1 MKNLSKSVFLSV
13 AVASA
18 LAASAVAEESA
29 GFIGL
34 ELGASGGKQEAK
46 LTGTVLNQSRT
57 ASNNL
62 ETYGVNVG
70 IVGGYK
76 AFFTSW
82 FGLRAYANLNYIHT
96 LSNIEVGSHE
106 EQIGANTT
114 RNVTDYQDTTIS
126 ALNYGVNLDLLF
138 NVLAFEQ
145 ANLGLFVGAGL
156 GANTFMASS
165 AIDGAKKNIG
175 ANPDFGLLGAD
186 LQQQLNND
194 IKDNKAYT
202 GFDAWVNVGVR
213 TNFLE
218 HHGIEVVAKVPFVGT
233 TVYDKTLG
241 NPAVASTNGNIKLYN
256 PWNVSV
262 RYIYSF

>member
-34 ELGASGGKQEAK
+34 ELGASGGNQEAK

-57 ASNNL
+57 ASDNL

-96 LSNIEVGSHE
+96 LNEEVIKEADGSSLS
-106 EQIGANTT
+106 
-114 RNVTDYQDTTIS
+114 TDQAIT

-156 GANTFMASS
+156 GANTFFASN
-165 AIDGAKKNIG
+165 AIDAAKKKIA

-186 LQQQLNND
+186 LQQRLNND

-241 NPAVASTNGNIKLYN
+241 DPAIASTNGNIKLYN

>member
-34 ELGASGGKQEAK
+34 ELGASGGNQEAK

-57 ASNNL
+57 TSDNL

-96 LSNIEVGSHE
+96 LNEEVIKNADGSSLS
-106 EQIGANTT
+106 
-114 RNVTDYQDTTIS
+114 TDQAIT

-138 NVLAFEQ
+138 NVLAFQQ

-156 GANTFMASS
+156 GANTFFASN
-165 AIDGAKKNIG
+165 AIDAAKKKIA

-241 NPAVASTNGNIKLYN
+241 DPAVASTNGSIKLYN

>member
-18 LAASAVAEESA
+18 LVASAVAEESA

-34 ELGASGGKQEAK
+34 ELGASGGLQEAK
-46 LTGTVLNQSRT
+46 ITGTVTALNQSRT
-57 ASNNL
+57 ASDNL
-62 ETYGVNVG
+62 ETYGVNAG

-82 FGLRAYANLNYIHT
+82 FGLRAYANLNFIHT
-96 LSNIEVGSHE
+96 LNEEMIKEADGSNLS
-106 EQIGANTT
+106 
-114 RNVTDYQDTTIS
+114 TDQAIS

-138 NVLAFEQ
+138 NVLAFQQ

-156 GANTFMASS
+156 GANTFFASN
-165 AIDGAKKNIG
+165 AIDAAKKKIG
-175 ANPDFGLLGAD
+175 ANPNFDLLPEP
-186 LQQQLNND
+186 LQGQLNND

-218 HHGIEVVAKVPFVGT
+218 HHGIEVLAKVPFVGT
-233 TVYDKTLG
+233 TAYDKTIG
-241 NPAVASTNGNIKLYN
+241 AAGVSANANVKFYN

>member
-34 ELGASGGKQEAK
+34 ELGASGGLQEAK
-46 LTGTVLNQSRT
+46 ITGTALNQSRT
-57 ASNNL
+57 ASDNL
-62 ETYGVNVG
+62 ETYGVNAG

-82 FGLRAYANLNYIHT
+82 FGLRAYANLNFIHT
-96 LSNIEVGSHE
+96 LNEEMIREADGSSLS
-106 EQIGANTT
+106 
-114 RNVTDYQDTTIS
+114 TDQAIS

-138 NVLAFEQ
+138 NVLAFQQ

-156 GANTFMASS
+156 GANTFFASN
-165 AIDGAKKNIG
+165 AIDAAKKKIG
-175 ANPDFGLLGAD
+175 ANPDFGLLPDD
-186 LQQQLNND
+186 LQGQLNND

-241 NPAVASTNGNIKLYN
+241 NPAIASTNGSIKLYN

>member
-18 LAASAVAEESA
+18 LVASAVAEESA

-46 LTGTVLNQSRT
+46 ITATSPIASGT

-106 EQIGANTT
+106 EQNGNTT
-114 RNVTDYQDTTIS
+114 TNVTDYQDTTIS

-138 NVLAFEQ
+138 NVLAFQQ

-156 GANTFMASS
+156 GANTFFASN
-165 AIDGAKKNIG
+165 AIDAAKKKIA
-175 ANPDFGLLGAD
+175 ANPDFGLLDPD
-186 LQQQLNND
+186 LQKQLNND

-241 NPAVASTNGNIKLYN
+241 NPAVASTNGSIKLYN

>member
-18 LAASAVAEESA
+18 LVASAVAEESA

-34 ELGASGGKQEAK
+34 ELGASGGLQEAK
-46 LTGTVLNQSRT
+46 ITGTVRNQSRT
-57 ASNNL
+57 ASDNL
-62 ETYGVNVG
+62 ETYGVNAG

-82 FGLRAYANLNYIHT
+82 FGLRAYANLNFIHT
-96 LSNIEVGSHE
+96 LNEEMIREADGSNLS
-106 EQIGANTT
+106 
-114 RNVTDYQDTTIS
+114 TDQAIS

-138 NVLAFEQ
+138 NVLAFQQ

-156 GANTFMASS
+156 GANTFFASN
-165 AIDGAKKNIG
+165 AIDAAKKKIG
-175 ANPDFGLLGAD
+175 ANPDFGLLPTE
-186 LQQQLNND
+186 LQGQLNND

-202 GFDAWVNVGVR
+202 GFDAWVNVGIR

-241 NPAVASTNGNIKLYN
+241 NPAVASTNGSIKLYN

>member
-34 ELGASGGKQEAK
+34 ELGGSGGKQEAK
-46 LTGTVLNQSRT
+46 ITATSPIASGT
-57 ASNNL
+57 ASDNL

-82 FGLRAYANLNYIHT
+82 FGLRAYANLNFIHT
-96 LSNIEVGSHE
+96 LNEEMIKEADGSNLS
-106 EQIGANTT
+106 
-114 RNVTDYQDTTIS
+114 TDQAIS

-138 NVLAFEQ
+138 NVLAFQQ

-156 GANTFMASS
+156 GANTFFASN
-165 AIDGAKKNIG
+165 AIDAAKKKT
-175 ANPDFGLLGAD
+175 AAHPDFALIPEA
-186 LQQQLNND
+186 LQGQLNND

-218 HHGIEVVAKVPFVGT
+218 HHGIEVVAKVPFVAT
-233 TVYDKTLG
+233 TVYDKTIG
-241 NPAVASTNGNIKLYN
+241 NPAVVAVNGSIKLYN

>member
-46 LTGTVLNQSRT
+46 ITGTALNQSRT
-57 ASNNL
+57 ASDNL

-96 LSNIEVGSHE
+96 LNEEMIREADGSSLS
-106 EQIGANTT
+106 
-114 RNVTDYQDTTIS
+114 TDQAIT

-138 NVLAFEQ
+138 NVLAFQQ

-156 GANTFMASS
+156 GANTFFASN
-165 AIDGAKKNIG
+165 AIDAAKKKIG
-175 ANPDFGLLGAD
+175 ANPDFGLLPDD
-186 LQQQLNND
+186 LQGQLNND

-241 NPAVASTNGNIKLYN
+241 NPAVASTNGSIKLYN

>member
-18 LAASAVAEESA
+18 LVASAVAEESA

-34 ELGASGGKQEAK
+34 ELGASGGNQEAK

-57 ASNNL
+57 ASDNL

-96 LSNIEVGSHE
+96 LNEEVIKEADGSSLS
-106 EQIGANTT
+106 
-114 RNVTDYQDTTIS
+114 TDQAIT

-156 GANTFMASS
+156 GANTFFASN
-165 AIDGAKKNIG
+165 AIDAAKKKIA

-186 LQQQLNND
+186 LQQRLNND

-241 NPAVASTNGNIKLYN
+241 DPAIASTNGNIKLYN

>member
-34 ELGASGGKQEAK
+34 ELGASGGNQEAK

-57 ASNNL
+57 ASDNL

-96 LSNIEVGSHE
+96 LNEEVIKNADGSSLS
-106 EQIGANTT
+106 
-114 RNVTDYQDTTIS
+114 TDQAIT

-138 NVLAFEQ
+138 NVLAFQQ

-156 GANTFMASS
+156 GANTFFAAN
-165 AIDGAKKNIG
+165 AIDAAKKKIA

>member
-18 LAASAVAEESA
+18 LATSAVAEESA

-34 ELGASGGKQEAK
+34 ELGASGGNQEAK

-57 ASNNL
+57 TSDNL

-96 LSNIEVGSHE
+96 LNEEVIENADGSSLS
-106 EQIGANTT
+106 
-114 RNVTDYQDTTIS
+114 TDQAIT

-138 NVLAFEQ
+138 NVLAFQQ

-156 GANTFMASS
+156 GANTFFASN
-165 AIDGAKKNIG
+165 AIDAAKKKIA

>member
-34 ELGASGGKQEAK
+34 ELGGSGGLQKSSIK
-46 LTGTVLNQSRT
+46 GTVLNQSRT
-57 ASNNL
+57 SSEDMEA
-62 ETYGVNVG
+62 YGVNVG
-70 IVGGYK
+70 IIGGYK

-96 LSNIEVGSHE
+96 LNEIEVGSR
-106 EQIGANTT
+106 QNQNGNLTT
-114 RNVTDYQDTTIS
+114 ISAEYQDYTIS

-138 NVLAFEQ
+138 NVLAFQQ
-145 ANLGLFVGAGL
+145 ANLGLFAGVGI
-156 GANTFMASS
+156 GANTFMTSS
-165 AIDGAKKNIG
+165 AVDAAKKRI
-175 ANPDFGLLGAD
+175 AQNPDFDLLPEAIQG
-186 LQQQLNND
+186 QLNND
-194 IKDNKAYT
+194 IKDKTYT

-218 HHGIEVVAKVPFVGT
+218 HHGIEVSARVPFVAT
-233 TVYDKTLG
+233 TAYDKTIG
-241 NPAVASTNGNIKLYN
+241 NPAVASANANIKLYN

>member
-18 LAASAVAEESA
+18 LVASAVAEESA

-34 ELGASGGKQEAK
+34 ELGASGGLQEAK
-46 LTGTVLNQSRT
+46 ITGTVANQSQT
-57 ASNNL
+57 ASDNL
-62 ETYGVNVG
+62 ETYGVNAG

-82 FGLRAYANLNYIHT
+82 FGLRAYANLNFIHT
-96 LSNIEVGSHE
+96 LNEEMIREADGSSLS
-106 EQIGANTT
+106 
-114 RNVTDYQDTTIS
+114 TDQAIS

-138 NVLAFEQ
+138 NVLAFQQ

-156 GANTFMASS
+156 GANTFFASN
-165 AIDGAKKNIG
+165 AIDAAKKKIG
-175 ANPDFGLLGAD
+175 ANPNFDLLPEA
-186 LQQQLNND
+186 LQGQLNND

-241 NPAVASTNGNIKLYN
+241 NPTVASTNGSIKLYN

>member
-34 ELGASGGKQEAK
+34 ELGGSGSLQKSSI
-46 LTGTVLNQSRT
+46 TGTVTNQSRT
-57 ASNNL
+57 TSEDMEA
-62 ETYGVNVG
+62 YGVNVG
-70 IVGGYK
+70 IIGGYK
-76 AFFTSW
+76 VFFTSW

-96 LSNIEVGSHE
+96 LNNIEVGTHE
-106 EQIGANTT
+106 EQNGATIT
-114 RNVTDYQDTTIS
+114 QKTDYQDYTIS

-156 GANTFMASS
+156 GANTFMTSS
-165 AIDGAKKNIG
+165 AVDAAKKRI
-175 ANPDFGLLGAD
+175 AQHPDFDLLPEA
-186 LQQQLNND
+186 LQGQLNND
-194 IKDNKAYT
+194 IKDKTYT

-218 HHGIEVVAKVPFVGT
+218 HHGIEVSARVPFVAT
-233 TVYDKTLG
+233 TAYDKTIG
-241 NPAVASTNGNIKLYN
+241 NPAVASANANIKLYN

>member
-46 LTGTVLNQSRT
+46 LTGTVVNQSRT

-96 LSNIEVGSHE
+96 LNEEVIREADGSSLS
-106 EQIGANTT
+106 
-114 RNVTDYQDTTIS
+114 TDQAIS

-138 NVLAFEQ
+138 NVLAFQQ

-156 GANTFMASS
+156 GANTFFASN
-165 AIDGAKKNIG
+165 AIDAAKKKIG

-241 NPAVASTNGNIKLYN
+241 NPAVASTNGSIKLYN

>member
-13 AVASA
+13 AVASV
-18 LAASAVAEESA
+18 LVASAVAEESA

-34 ELGASGGKQEAK
+34 ELGASGGLQEAK
-46 LTGTVLNQSRT
+46 ITGTATNQSRT
-57 ASNNL
+57 ASDNL
-62 ETYGVNVG
+62 ETYGVNAG

-82 FGLRAYANLNYIHT
+82 FGLRAYANLNFIHT
-96 LSNIEVGSHE
+96 LNEEMIREADGSNLS
-106 EQIGANTT
+106 
-114 RNVTDYQDTTIS
+114 TDQAIS

-138 NVLAFEQ
+138 NVLAFQQ

-156 GANTFMASS
+156 GANTFFASN
-165 AIDGAKKNIG
+165 AIDAAKKKIG
-175 ANPDFGLLGAD
+175 ANPNFDLLPEA
-186 LQQQLNND
+186 LQGQLNND

-233 TVYDKTLG
+233 TVYDKTIG
-241 NPAVASTNGNIKLYN
+241 AAGVSANANVKLYN

>member
-34 ELGASGGKQEAK
+34 ELGASGGNQEAK

-57 ASNNL
+57 ASDNL

-96 LSNIEVGSHE
+96 LNEEMIREADGSSLS
-106 EQIGANTT
+106 
-114 RNVTDYQDTTIS
+114 TDQAIT

-138 NVLAFEQ
+138 NVLAFQQ

-156 GANTFMASS
+156 GANTFFASN
-165 AIDGAKKNIG
+165 AIDAAKKKIA

-218 HHGIEVVAKVPFVGT
+218 HHGIEVVARVPFVGT

-241 NPAVASTNGNIKLYN
+241 DPAVASTNGNIKLYN

>member
-46 LTGTVLNQSRT
+46 ITGTVLNQSRT
-57 ASNNL
+57 ASDNL
-62 ETYGVNVG
+62 ETAGVNVG

-96 LSNIEVGSHE
+96 LNEEMIREADGSSLS
-106 EQIGANTT
+106 
-114 RNVTDYQDTTIS
+114 TDQAIT

-156 GANTFMASS
+156 GANTFFASN
-165 AIDGAKKNIG
+165 AIDAAKKKIG
-175 ANPDFGLLGAD
+175 ANPDFGLLDPD

-241 NPAVASTNGNIKLYN
+241 NPAVASTNGSIKLYN

>member
-34 ELGASGGKQEAK
+34 ELGASGGNQEAK

-57 ASNNL
+57 ASDNL

-96 LSNIEVGSHE
+96 LNEEMIREADGSSLS
-106 EQIGANTT
+106 
-114 RNVTDYQDTTIS
+114 TDQAIT

-138 NVLAFEQ
+138 NVLAFQQ

-156 GANTFMASS
+156 GANTFFASN
-165 AIDGAKKNIG
+165 AIDAAKKKIA

-241 NPAVASTNGNIKLYN
+241 DPAVASTNGNIKLYN